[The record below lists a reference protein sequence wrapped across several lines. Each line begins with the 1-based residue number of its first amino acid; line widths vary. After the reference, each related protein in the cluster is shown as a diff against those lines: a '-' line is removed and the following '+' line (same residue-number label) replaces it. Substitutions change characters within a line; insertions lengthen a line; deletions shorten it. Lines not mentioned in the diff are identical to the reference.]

1 MKYLVKF
8 FVVTFLLLIYT
19 HASAE
24 QKIAYLDMK
33 FVLNNSK
40 AGKGAQD
47 FLQKSFK
54 ENQKKFLD
62 EENVLKKEERDLLE
76 QKATLSKNE
85 YQKKTDALRKRVI
98 DYQSQ
103 RRESLDKI
111 TNQRATAKQNL
122 LKKLDPILKSYIK
135 ENGISLIIDKKNII
149 QGNEELDKVL
159 QGTPPEVPGRP
170 SLAQD
175 VMKGRKTEI
184 DYLNGL
190 VSDKGREIGVET
202 PYSDAVTQVLKGV
215 ESGEFGVGMDNIKR
229 VSDIVR
235 SYHGR

>member
-47 FLQKSFK
+47 FLQKSFQ

-62 EENVLKKEERDLLE
+62 IENELKDDENNLLA
-76 QKATLSKNE
+76 QKAVLTKEE
-85 YQKKTDALRKRVI
+85 YQKKSDNLRKKVI

-103 RRESLDKI
+103 RRASLEKI
-111 TNQRATAKQNL
+111 TTQRVEARQKL
-122 LKKLDPILKSYIK
+122 LEELDPIMKTYIK
-135 ENGISLIIDKKNII
+135 ENDISIVVDKKNILI
-149 QGNEELDKVL
+149 GNTNLDITNIITEKL
-159 QGTPPEVPGRP
+159 NKKLP
-170 SLAQD
+170 SL
-175 VMKGRKTEI
+175 
-184 DYLNGL
+184 
-190 VSDKGREIGVET
+190 
-202 PYSDAVTQVLKGV
+202 
-215 ESGEFGVGMDNIKR
+215 NIK
-229 VSDIVR
+229 
-235 SYHGR
+235 

>member
-8 FVVTFLLLIYT
+8 FVVTFLFFIYT

-62 EENVLKKEERDLLE
+62 DENSLKKKENDLLT
-76 QKATLSKNE
+76 QKTILTKKE
-85 YQKKTDALRKRVI
+85 YQKKSDDLRKKVI

-103 RRESLDKI
+103 RRTALEKI
-111 TNQRATAKQNL
+111 TSQRAEARQKL
-122 LKKLDPILKSYIK
+122 LEKLDPIMKAYIK
-135 ENGISLIIDKKNII
+135 ENDISLIIDKKNVLMGNTNLDITNII
-149 QGNEELDKVL
+149 VEKLNKELPL
-159 QGTPPEVPGRP
+159 LSIE
-170 SLAQD
+170 
-175 VMKGRKTEI
+175 
-184 DYLNGL
+184 
-190 VSDKGREIGVET
+190 
-202 PYSDAVTQVLKGV
+202 
-215 ESGEFGVGMDNIKR
+215 
-229 VSDIVR
+229 
-235 SYHGR
+235 